1 MKYLALLL
9 FYISQI
15 NSDIYFVEE
24 NKILDERCKLIRTVE
39 YKEKY
44 WTAKRKDEYY
54 ETRCKEDEYCF
65 DVNSRYRKN
74 YQGEIF
80 KINRKLVS
88 SENLNDDVTVSNRIS
103 ILADPFAYNN
113 FHSIRYITWMG
124 TKWKVSNVE
133 VSYPRLI
140 FDLGGVYNGE
150 TGPKQGTP

>member
-1 MKYLALLL
+1 MNKYYGTVGFGITTETAPDVWKT
-9 FYISQI
+9 QI
-15 NSDIYFVEE
+15 T
-24 NKILDERCKLIRTVE
+24 ER
-39 YKEKY
+39 
-44 WTAKRKDEYY
+44 
-54 ETRCKEDEYCF
+54 
-65 DVNSRYRKN
+65 N